1 MSDAGADSRELDPL
15 TPYLAPKLAEAAAAF
30 VDALRPWL
38 GVDERWVITPSRR
51 YTAGTKAP
59 SHVDVRGPGGSLL
72 SLRLH
77 TSGDVPGWTAG
88 PLTFTVARLEGVV
101 PPDQDRNLKPILRHL
116 VGLIQGT
123 DVAELALKAKAL
135 AKLHKTWATLAS
147 MDDRMFRH
155 LERAHSGFAG
165 LLRTGFTCNQDCHF
179 CPEGRDWP
187 NPPDE
192 LVFQWLDE
200 IAAAGAQRL
209 NVCGGEP
216 TLWRHLP
223 DLIRRATTVHGLSV
237 HMNTNAIKLRVPT
250 FTASLKEAGLK
261 SVLISLHAVDEAL
274 SDSITRS
281 PGTHR
286 RTVEGIHAALDA
298 GLFVI
303 LNCCVD
309 TANVHHLPEHAR
321 FVREQFVEKHPDNPV
336 RMVNY
341 SQPGKYYNFDEYKR
355 RLVDLEAARPML
367 TAAAR
372 TLDEVGVLLEIAGTC
387 GFPSCVVRDIADLV
401 PWRPKDTM
409 DADHRRSRADDPEVC
424 RGCAAREQCIG
435 PRREYLEVHG
445 TRGLKPFE
453 ALPTSDWYARLSKL
467 PVGDA
472 WTIGLDDGP
481 PE

>member
-1 MSDAGADSRELDPL
+1 MPEAGAAPSDHDPL
-15 TPYLAPKLAEAAAAF
+15 TPYLAPKLATAAGEL
-30 VDALRPWL
+30 VVELRRWL
-38 GVDERWVITPSRR
+38 GVDGSWSVTPSRR

-59 SHVDVRGPGGSLL
+59 THVDVRGPTGSSL
-72 SLRLH
+72 SLRMH
-77 TSGDVPGWTAG
+77 TSGDVQGWTAG
-88 PLTFTVARLEGVV
+88 PLTFTVARTPGAVA
-101 PPDQDRNLKPILRHL
+101 PDEDRALRHL
-116 VGLIQGT
+116 VGVIQDPDT
-123 DVAELALKAKAL
+123 AAVADKAKAL
-135 AKLHKTWATLAS
+135 AKVHKTWATLAS

-209 NVCGGEP
+209 NICGGEP

-223 DLIRRATTVHGLSV
+223 DLIRRATAAHGLSV
-237 HMNTNAIKLRVPT
+237 HMNTKLRVPT
-250 FTASLKEAGLK
+250 YVAGLKEAGLK
-261 SVLISLHAVDEAL
+261 SVLISLHAVDAEL
-274 SDSITRS
+274 SDAITRS

-321 FVREQFVEKHPDNPV
+321 FVREQFVDKHPDNPV

-341 SQPGKYYNFDEYKR
+341 SQPGKYYDFIEYKR
-355 RLVDLEAARPML
+355 RLVEYEVARPMI

-372 TLDEVGVLLEIAGTC
+372 TLAEVGVLLEIAGTC
-387 GFPSCVVRDIADLV
+387 GFPSCVVRDITDLV
-401 PWRPKDTM
+401 PWRPKSTM
-409 DADHRRSRADDPEVC
+409 DADHRRSRADDPEIC
-424 RGCAAREQCIG
+424 RGCAAQDQCIG

-445 TRGLKPFE
+445 ISGLKPYDV
-453 ALPTSDWYARLSKL
+453 LPTSDWYARLAKL